1 MYRSEASDAWR
12 IEERYLFVGAWRMD
26 YIFLLSSFFFG
37 LDQRFGIDATWFCKG
52 RGDIQLIAGM
62 RQVNG

>member
-1 MYRSEASDAWR
+1 MEDRGKVSFCGRVAHGL
-12 IEERYLFVGAWRMD
+12 YLFK
-26 YIFLLSSFFFG
+26 SFFFG

-52 RGDIQLIAGM
+52 RGDIQLIAGL